1 MTNKEHLEIE
11 WLIGS
16 ETKLEELTKADHVEL
31 AWLLGMS
38 TFLKLARRMGMY
50 EKEIEYIANRVQ
62 FKMDQ

>member
-31 AWLLGMS
+31 AWLPGMS

-50 EKEIEYIANRVQ
+50 EKEIECIAHHVE

>member
-16 ETKLEELTKADHVEL
+16 ETKLELTKADHVEL

-38 TFLKLARRMGMY
+38 TFLKLARRMRMY
-50 EKEIEYIANRVQ
+50 EKEIECIAHRVE

>member
-11 WLIGS
+11 RLIGS
-16 ETKLEELTKADHVEL
+16 ETKLEELTRADHVEL

-38 TFLKLARRMGMY
+38 TFCKLARRMGMY
-50 EKEIEYIANRVQ
+50 GKEIECIARRVQ